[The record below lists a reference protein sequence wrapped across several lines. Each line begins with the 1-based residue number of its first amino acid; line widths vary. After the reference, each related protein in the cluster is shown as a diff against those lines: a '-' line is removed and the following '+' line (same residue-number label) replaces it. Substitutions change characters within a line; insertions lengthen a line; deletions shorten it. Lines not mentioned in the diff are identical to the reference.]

1 MTERISKIIPWV
13 GAVLVILNLLLLD
26 FIWVSRQ
33 KKEPKITETAE
44 TTFGTPT
51 PQPEA
56 GPPLAETLTPGV
68 STGEACTPQCKT
80 YIEEEISKAISSTPT
95 KPVSPTPKVTPT
107 PSASK
112 VSYITIGSTG
122 STSNTTWTDISGT
135 DFYFDLGDYTSAK
148 AIRWEVSLQSYL
160 SSDPAYVRLYDVT
173 NKRGID
179 GSELT
184 TRSSSFEY
192 LQSGNLTIWRG
203 NNLYRIQA
211 KGSSGNVVNFTSPR
225 LKIVLE

>member
-1 MTERISKIIPWV
+1 MTERILKILPWV
-13 GAVLVILNLLLLD
+13 GGFLLLLNLLLLD

-33 KKEPKITETAE
+33 KGEPKITETAQ

-51 PQPEA
+51 PIA
-56 GPPLAETLTPGV
+56 TPGI
-68 STGEACTPQCKT
+68 STGETCVPQCKT
-80 YIEEEISKAISSTPT
+80 YIEEQVSEAISSIPT
-95 KPVSPTPKVTPT
+95 KAVTPTPKATTT

-122 STSNTTWTDISGT
+122 STSSTSWADISGT
-135 DFYFDLGDYTSAK
+135 DFYFDLGDYPSAK
-148 AIRWEVSLQSYL
+148 AVRWEVSLQSYL

-173 NKRGID
+173 NKRAID

-225 LKIVLE
+225 LKIILE